1 MLVCFEGASTP
12 DVSLH
17 TCTLIGE
24 EDLGLNTHGK
34 SNTLAGGALQKRLG
48 RHGSGRSGTISG
60 LALAFLTH
68 KTLVS

>member
-48 RHGSGRSGTISG
+48 RHGSGRERNDKWPCSR
-60 LALAFLTH
+60 FPH
-68 KTLVS
+68 P